1 MKTPFLHVLI
11 AFLTTLSILSQGQPE
26 SNIVPTYN
34 VQQLDSILLEL
45 RKEFYQANYEK
56 IVEQAP
62 RLLQNAEE
70 VNALRT
76 KQRITSL
83 LGNAFIQ
90 FDAHQSAHELFIESL
105 KEAQSAKDTAGILG
119 AYINLGNTYI
129 FRDPKKAINYFKSG
143 TEYLTYEDSGDA
155 TNFNDRAS
163 FILHNN
169 LAELYVGIKQSK
181 EAQFYLDKAHS
192 FLSLPSLVARKSEY
206 MAAGYYIQGAI
217 DLLEQ
222 RNDSA
227 ISNTSKALS
236 EGKGLLDE
244 NYILGSYKILIEAYA
259 NIGKYEKVNTI
270 RVAYDSLRDRRYQA
284 EKIRQQQIAT
294 SKFNLENYKRQLRE
308 TLLANEVSQQ
318 KALKNKILF
327 IFTAVLGG
335 VLTLLISLLLYSGYK
350 RNRLMDDLKEKN
362 RLYLDAK
369 EVSEKLAKSN
379 TRFLSTIS
387 HELRTPLYGI
397 IGLSSVLLKNEQ
409 MDSNSHEEIKS
420 LKFSADYLL
429 SLVNDVLHINKFE
442 SEEGKKLQN
451 DHFVLATLIKDIVQ
465 TFEFNNKKNNN
476 TVHLSIDKDIPKV
489 LQGDKMKLS
498 QVLMNLI
505 SNASK
510 FTQDGAIDVIA
521 ELECMDKEAVSIR
534 FVVKDTGAGIP
545 LEEQDTIFDEFT
557 QVKRASHKGGTG
569 LGLPIVN
576 KILHILNSKL
586 LFESVLGKGTTFN
599 FTLAL
604 QEGSMKD
611 MEDTVLPHNF
621 DSLKNKKVLI
631 VDDNKINRLVT
642 QKVLTLY
649 NIRFD
654 VAKDGLEAVEKVKND
669 VFDTVL
675 MDINMPNMNG
685 FDASKE
691 IRTFNKV
698 VPIIALTASTYDTL
712 GDQLS
717 DFGIDDAMVK
727 PYDTEM
733 LLNALI
739 RHIHLKKRYPF
750 EGVSHRADNDIK
762 YSV

>member
-1 MKTPFLHVLI
+1 M
-11 AFLTTLSILSQGQPE
+11 
-26 SNIVPTYN
+26 
-34 VQQLDSILLEL
+34 
-45 RKEFYQANYEK
+45 
-56 IVEQAP
+56 
-62 RLLQNAEE
+62 
-70 VNALRT
+70 
-76 KQRITSL
+76 
-83 LGNAFIQ
+83 
-90 FDAHQSAHELFIESL
+90 
-105 KEAQSAKDTAGILG
+105 
-119 AYINLGNTYI
+119 
-129 FRDPKKAINYFKSG
+129 
-143 TEYLTYEDSGDA
+143 
-155 TNFNDRAS
+155 
-163 FILHNN
+163 
-169 LAELYVGIKQSK
+169 
-181 EAQFYLDKAHS
+181 
-192 FLSLPSLVARKSEY
+192 
-206 MAAGYYIQGAI
+206 
-217 DLLEQ
+217 
-222 RNDSA
+222 
-227 ISNTSKALS
+227 
-236 EGKGLLDE
+236 
-244 NYILGSYKILIEAYA
+244 
-259 NIGKYEKVNTI
+259 
-270 RVAYDSLRDRRYQA
+270 
-284 EKIRQQQIAT
+284 
-294 SKFNLENYKRQLRE
+294 
-308 TLLANEVSQQ
+308 
-318 KALKNKILF
+318 
-327 IFTAVLGG
+327 
-335 VLTLLISLLLYSGYK
+335 
-350 RNRLMDDLKEKN
+350 
-362 RLYLDAK
+362 
-369 EVSEKLAKSN
+369 
-379 TRFLSTIS
+379 
-387 HELRTPLYGI
+387 
-397 IGLSSVLLKNEQ
+397 
-409 MDSNSHEEIKS
+409 
-420 LKFSADYLL
+420 
-429 SLVNDVLHINKFE
+429 VNDVLHINKFE

-521 ELECMDKEAVSIR
+521 ELESMDKEEVSIR
-534 FVVKDTGAGIP
+534 FLVKDTGAGIP

-717 DFGIDDAMVK
+717 DFGIDDAIVK